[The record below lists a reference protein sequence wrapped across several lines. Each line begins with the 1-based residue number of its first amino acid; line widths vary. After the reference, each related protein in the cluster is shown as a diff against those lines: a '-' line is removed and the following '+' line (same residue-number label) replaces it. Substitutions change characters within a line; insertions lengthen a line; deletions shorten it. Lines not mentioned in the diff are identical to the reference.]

1 MQFGSV
7 GDKVE
12 ATFNPE
18 CLLNLLVL
26 IFHFETHYNLL
37 QLIKRL
43 ITECKIKSKP
53 VFDIEYKC
61 SISSL
66 TLTFAMNQPNTIQIF
81 FCKHLFL

>member
-26 IFHFETHYNLL
+26 IFHFETHSYLL
-37 QLIKRL
+37 QFAKNW
-43 ITECKIKSKP
+43 ITECKIKFKP
-53 VFDIEYKC
+53 VFVTEYKR
-61 SISSL
+61 SIWSL

-81 FCKHLFL
+81 FSKHLFL

>member
-18 CLLNLLVL
+18 WQENW
-26 IFHFETHYNLL
+26 
-37 QLIKRL
+37 

-53 VFDIEYKC
+53 VFVTEYKR
-61 SISSL
+61 SIWSL
-66 TLTFAMNQPNTIQIF
+66 TLTFAMNQPKTIKILLLQTFIF
-81 FCKHLFL
+81 ITMFPILS